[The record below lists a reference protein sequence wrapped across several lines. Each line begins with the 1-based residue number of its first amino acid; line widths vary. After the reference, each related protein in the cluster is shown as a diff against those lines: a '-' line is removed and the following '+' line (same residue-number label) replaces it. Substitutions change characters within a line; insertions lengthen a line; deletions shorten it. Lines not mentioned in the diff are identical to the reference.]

1 MASVTGT
8 IVATKLSSIG
18 DGDTAQ
24 VGAHTQD
31 DKPLWV
37 LDTLRVRLGISQ
49 GGGVTRDLS
58 LDLSGGPVPDKQ
70 GLASPLEGHVL
81 A

>member
-1 MASVTGT
+1 MAAMAGT
-8 IVATKLSSIG
+8 IVSTKLSGIS

-24 VGAHTQD
+24 VSAHTQD

-37 LDTLRVRLGISQ
+37 LDTLRVGLGISQ

-58 LDLSGGPVPDKQ
+58 LDLSGGPVPDEQ